1 MDEKITS
8 SCFASRHFDTRQMQ
22 GLEVEA
28 QRNENSKT
36 FALGKGMYQTVVYPE
51 KVHYLD
57 TKGNWQEIDN
67 HLQPAA
73 RGEQA
78 LETTSGPLR
87 TRLALRAD
95 AERLVT
101 MWERPILEV
110 DGMYELV
117 KELKDRGYKVYLLSN
132 ASVRQHEYW
141 PRIPAAQLFDGKLI
155 SSDVHLVKPQPEI
168 YRLFCDTF
176 QVLPEECF
184 FIDDS
189 PQNIEGAYE
198 VGMQG
203 VIFHGEVGALR
214 ESLRAAGVAV
224 D

>member
-1 MDEKITS
+1 MIKTIVFDMGGVLIKFDREYFIRRLDVDPKDEKILMDEVFCS
-8 SCFASRHFDTRQMQ
+8 
-22 GLEVEA
+22 LEWARMDRGSLTEA
-28 QRNENSKT
+28 EAAKSICGR
-36 FALGKGMYQTVVYPE
+36 LPE
-51 KVHYLD
+51 RL
-57 TKGNWQEIDN
+57 
-67 HLQPAA
+67 HLA
-73 RGEQA
+73 
-78 LETTSGPLR
+78 
-87 TRLALRAD
+87 
-95 AERLVT
+95 AERLIT

-141 PRIPAAQLFDGKLI
+141 PHIPAAELFDGKMI

-198 VGMQG
+198 IGIQG
-203 VIFHGEVGALR
+203 AIFHDDVGALR
-214 ESLRAAGVAV
+214 ETLRAAGVV
-224 D
+224 VS

>member
-1 MDEKITS
+1 MIRTIVFDMGGVLIKFDREYFIRRLNVDPVDEQVLMNEVFCSLEWARMDRGTLTEAEAVIS
-8 SCFASRHFDTRQMQ
+8 ICSR
-22 GLEVEA
+22 L
-28 QRNENSKT
+28 
-36 FALGKGMYQTVVYPE
+36 PE
-51 KVHYLD
+51 RL
-57 TKGNWQEIDN
+57 
-67 HLQPAA
+67 HLA
-73 RGEQA
+73 
-78 LETTSGPLR
+78 
-87 TRLALRAD
+87 

-141 PRIPAAQLFDGKLI
+141 PRIRAAELFDGKLI
-155 SSDVHLVKPQPEI
+155 SSDVRLVKPQPEI

-198 VGMQG
+198 VGIQG
-203 VIFHGEVGALR
+203 TIFHGDVCALR
-214 ESLRAAGVAV
+214 KSLRAAGVAV

>member
-1 MDEKITS
+1 MIRTIVFDMGGVLIKFDREYFIRRLNVDPMDEKILMNEVFCS
-8 SCFASRHFDTRQMQ
+8 
-22 GLEVEA
+22 LEWARMDRGSLTEA
-28 QRNENSKT
+28 EAAKSICAR
-36 FALGKGMYQTVVYPE
+36 LPE
-51 KVHYLD
+51 RL
-57 TKGNWQEIDN
+57 
-67 HLQPAA
+67 HLV
-73 RGEQA
+73 
-78 LETTSGPLR
+78 
-87 TRLALRAD
+87 

-141 PRIPAAQLFDGKLI
+141 PRIPAAELFDGKLI

-203 VIFHGEVGALR
+203 AIFHGDASALR

>member
-1 MDEKITS
+1 MIRTIVFDMGGVLIKFDREYFIRRLNVDPMDEKILMNEVFCS
-8 SCFASRHFDTRQMQ
+8 
-22 GLEVEA
+22 LEWARMDRGSLTEA
-28 QRNENSKT
+28 EAAKSICVR
-36 FALGKGMYQTVVYPE
+36 LPE
-51 KVHYLD
+51 RL
-57 TKGNWQEIDN
+57 
-67 HLQPAA
+67 HLV
-73 RGEQA
+73 
-78 LETTSGPLR
+78 
-87 TRLALRAD
+87 

-141 PRIPAAQLFDGKLI
+141 PRIPAAELFDGKLI

-203 VIFHGEVGALR
+203 AIFHGDAGALR
-214 ESLRAAGVAV
+214 ESLRAAGVPV
-224 D
+224 G

>member
-1 MDEKITS
+1 MIRTIVFDMGGVLIKFDREYFIRRLNVDPMDEQILMNEVFCS
-8 SCFASRHFDTRQMQ
+8 
-22 GLEVEA
+22 LEWARMDRGSLTEA
-28 QRNENSKT
+28 DAAKSICAR
-36 FALGKGMYQTVVYPE
+36 LPE
-51 KVHYLD
+51 RL
-57 TKGNWQEIDN
+57 
-67 HLQPAA
+67 HLA
-73 RGEQA
+73 
-78 LETTSGPLR
+78 
-87 TRLALRAD
+87 

-110 DGMYELV
+110 DGMYDLV

-141 PRIPAAQLFDGKLI
+141 PRIPAAELFDGKLI

-176 QVLPEECF
+176 QVLPDECF

-198 VGMQG
+198 VGIQG
-203 VIFHGEVGALR
+203 AIFHGDVGALR
-214 ESLRAAGVAV
+214 KSLRAVGVAV

>member
-1 MDEKITS
+1 MIRTIVFDMGGVLIKFDREYFIRRLNVDPMDEQILMNEVFCS
-8 SCFASRHFDTRQMQ
+8 
-22 GLEVEA
+22 LEWARMDRGSLTEA
-28 QRNENSKT
+28 DAAKSICAR
-36 FALGKGMYQTVVYPE
+36 LPE
-51 KVHYLD
+51 RL
-57 TKGNWQEIDN
+57 
-67 HLQPAA
+67 HLA
-73 RGEQA
+73 
-78 LETTSGPLR
+78 
-87 TRLALRAD
+87 

-110 DGMYELV
+110 DGMYDLV

-141 PRIPAAQLFDGKLI
+141 PRIPAAELFDGKLI

-176 QVLPEECF
+176 QVLPDECF

-198 VGMQG
+198 VGIQG
-203 VIFHGEVGALR
+203 AIFHGEVGALR
-214 ESLRAAGVAV
+214 KSLRAVGVAV

>member
-1 MDEKITS
+1 MIRTIVFDMGGVLIKFDREYFIRRLNVDPMDEQILMNEVFCS
-8 SCFASRHFDTRQMQ
+8 
-22 GLEVEA
+22 LEWARMDRGSLTEA
-28 QRNENSKT
+28 DAAKSICAR
-36 FALGKGMYQTVVYPE
+36 LPE
-51 KVHYLD
+51 RL
-57 TKGNWQEIDN
+57 
-67 HLQPAA
+67 HLA
-73 RGEQA
+73 
-78 LETTSGPLR
+78 
-87 TRLALRAD
+87 

-110 DGMYELV
+110 DGMYDLV

-141 PRIPAAQLFDGKLI
+141 PRIPAAELFDGKLI

-176 QVLPEECF
+176 QVLPDECF

-198 VGMQG
+198 VGIQG
-203 VIFHGEVGALR
+203 AIFHGEVGALR
-214 ESLRAAGVAV
+214 KSLRTVGVAV

>member
-1 MDEKITS
+1 MIRTIVFDMGGVLIKFDREFFIRRLGVDSHDEEVLMNEVFCSLEWARMDRGSLTE
-8 SCFASRHFDTRQMQ
+8 
-22 GLEVEA
+22 EEA
-28 QRNENSKT
+28 VKSVCAR
-36 FALGKGMYQTVVYPE
+36 LPE
-51 KVHYLD
+51 RL
-57 TKGNWQEIDN
+57 
-67 HLQPAA
+67 HLA
-73 RGEQA
+73 
-78 LETTSGPLR
+78 
-87 TRLALRAD
+87 

-117 KELKDRGYKVYLLSN
+117 KELKDKGYKVYLLSN

-141 PRIPAAQLFDGKLI
+141 PRIPASELFDGKLI

-176 QVLPEECF
+176 HVLPEECF

-198 VGMQG
+198 VGIQG
-203 VIFHGEVGALR
+203 AIFHGEVGALR
-214 ESLRAAGVAV
+214 KSIRAAGVTV